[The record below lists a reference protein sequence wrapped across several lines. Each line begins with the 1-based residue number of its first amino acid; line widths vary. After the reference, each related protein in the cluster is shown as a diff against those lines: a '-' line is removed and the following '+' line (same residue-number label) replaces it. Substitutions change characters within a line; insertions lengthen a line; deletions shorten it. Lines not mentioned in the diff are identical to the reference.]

1 MKHYAIITILFL
13 IPLLSNCSKHRV
25 SYKFIREMIEEE
37 EKADTI
43 NNFFVKEINIRDAVL
58 GYNSITE
65 EYYVF
70 PDTSI
75 NYFKGSVNN
84 FLKRADVFYYSPEA
98 TSCLGFRFAN
108 NKIKEDFINASK
120 ISKITDEL
128 LPRDSSSL
136 HKIKS
141 YDHFVVYQLP
151 YKPIRY
157 IIAYQKE
164 RITYLPIPK
173 GTVIGPKDTA
183 DYYNEHDYEFQDSI
197 SADFIRVAYPVLDKK
212 TTRKIKLKRSIKDF
226 LNHFHKS
233 QD

>member
-1 MKHYAIITILFL
+1 MKRYVIITMLFL
-13 IPLLSNCSKHRV
+13 IPLLSNCSKHTMTYRFV
-25 SYKFIREMIEEE
+25 REMVEEE
-37 EKADTI
+37 EKEDTV

-65 EYYVF
+65 EYYIF
-70 PDTSI
+70 SDTSI
-75 NYFKGSVNN
+75 NYFKGAVSN
-84 FLKRADVFYYSPEA
+84 FLKRADVFYYNQDLTCP
-98 TSCLGFRFAN
+98 GFCFAN
-108 NKIKEDFINASK
+108 NKIKEDFINAFK
-120 ISKITDEL
+120 IIYI

-141 YDHFVVYQLP
+141 YDHFVVYRLP

-173 GTVIGPKDTA
+173 GTIIGPKDTA

-226 LNHFHKS
+226 LNYFHKS
-233 QD
+233 QN